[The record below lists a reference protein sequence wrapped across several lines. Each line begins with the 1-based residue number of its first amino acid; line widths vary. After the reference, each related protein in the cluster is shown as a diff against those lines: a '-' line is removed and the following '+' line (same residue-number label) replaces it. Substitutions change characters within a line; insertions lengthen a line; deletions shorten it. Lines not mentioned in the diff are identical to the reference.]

1 MDIFLKVSAGILI
14 TAILSLAISGQNKD
28 ISLSL
33 TILVCCMSMLT
44 ITSYLEPILDFARK
58 LIQVGKLKNDYLQV
72 LMKIVG
78 IGVISQVAGFI
89 CRDAGNQSLAKVL
102 QIVTTTVVLCICI
115 PLLEEILALIE
126 TVLGEI

>member
-28 ISLSL
+28 ISLLL

>member
-1 MDIFLKVSAGILI
+1 MDIFIKVSAGILI
-14 TAILSLAISGQNKD
+14 TAILCLVISGQNKD
-28 ISLSL
+28 ISLLL
-33 TILVCCMSMLT
+33 TIFMCCVSILAA
-44 ITSYLEPILDFARK
+44 TSYLEPILDFARK
-58 LIQVGKLKNDYLQV
+58 LIQVGNLKNDYLQV

-102 QIVTTTVVLCICI
+102 QIVTTSVVLCICI